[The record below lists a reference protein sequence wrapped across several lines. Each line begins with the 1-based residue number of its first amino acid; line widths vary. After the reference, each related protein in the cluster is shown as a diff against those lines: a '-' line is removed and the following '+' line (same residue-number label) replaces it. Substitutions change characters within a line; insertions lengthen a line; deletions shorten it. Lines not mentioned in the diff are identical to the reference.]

1 MFEMLF
7 AQLEEITRNVHVQN
21 QPNKQNIC
29 EFKLTISLDAY
40 NSVYLLTFSFNI
52 PTFLKR
58 RNKFSPGV
66 SQRLFQN
73 QLKTCFIK
81 FKHVRLQT

>member
-21 QPNKQNIC
+21 QPNKQNIY
-29 EFKLTISLDAY
+29 EFKLALSLDAY

-52 PTFLKR
+52 PTF
-58 RNKFSPGV
+58 
-66 SQRLFQN
+66 
-73 QLKTCFIK
+73 
-81 FKHVRLQT
+81 

>member
-40 NSVYLLTFSFNI
+40 YSVYLLTFSFNI
-52 PTFLKR
+52 PTF
-58 RNKFSPGV
+58 
-66 SQRLFQN
+66 
-73 QLKTCFIK
+73 
-81 FKHVRLQT
+81 